1 MTSIPLSRAT
11 TLIPFVDFMA
21 EIGAPVEATLER
33 CHLPPDLSPVSQGYI
48 PTLKNW
54 QFVSEM
60 ARSQGVEDLGLRV
73 AHKSIREVL
82 TRELLR
88 RVLVAPTL
96 LDAVRRF
103 AHRCR
108 RESSG
113 MRVWLSGRPD
123 HSRVHLEKTFG
134 TETPGFRQTEWLGL
148 MTIVEIIRL
157 YAGESWQPDLI
168 SLRAPGILPVLG
180 SELFPHAQILSGQ
193 TSTYL
198 TIDTHLLGLG
208 PSDCASRLISRIG
221 SDPKVPASTL
231 PSTDLVGS
239 LRQVL
244 ETYLQTGYPSLE
256 LASEITG
263 LRPRTLQR
271 RLREAGLSYK
281 TLIDNTRFEV
291 ASRLLVQS
299 NVRAIDITYATGYRD
314 PSHFSRAF
322 RRIAGC
328 SPLQYRDHF
337 SSPKKPLASRAR

>member
-1 MTSIPLSRAT
+1 
-11 TLIPFVDFMA
+11 
-21 EIGAPVEATLER
+21 
-33 CHLPPDLSPVSQGYI
+33 
-48 PTLKNW
+48 
-54 QFVSEM
+54 
-60 ARSQGVEDLGLRV
+60 
-73 AHKSIREVL
+73 
-82 TRELLR
+82 
-88 RVLVAPTL
+88 
-96 LDAVRRF
+96 
-103 AHRCR
+103 
-108 RESSG
+108 
-113 MRVWLSGRPD
+113 
-123 HSRVHLEKTFG
+123 VHLEKTFG

-198 TIDTHLLGLG
+198 TLDTHLLGLG

-291 ASRLLVQS
+291 ASRLLAQS

-322 RRIAGC
+322 RRMAGC